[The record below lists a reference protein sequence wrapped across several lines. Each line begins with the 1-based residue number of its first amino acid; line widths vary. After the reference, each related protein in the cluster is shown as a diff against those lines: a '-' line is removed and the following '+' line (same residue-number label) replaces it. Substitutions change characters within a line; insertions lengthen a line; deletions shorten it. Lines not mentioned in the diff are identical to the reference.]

1 MLTIRRMRDPR
12 QGHAVALT
20 AEHAPPRISIV
31 IPTRVGWPHMRA
43 SVDAV
48 ASQLADNDGE
58 LIVVDASGLP
68 APDVDELTNADRI
81 AWISLPRT
89 PSYALRGG
97 GYSRARAGIV
107 AVTED
112 HCVPTPSLLS
122 DILSEHA
129 RAPDVAAIFG
139 LVDNGSRRQRSDW
152 ALYSVG
158 YLAWAPPAPLA
169 RGLPGH
175 ANLSFKSWVFDVL
188 PPAGAEILEFR
199 YVAAL
204 RELGYRVVATNRT
217 SVTHFQSSNTR
228 TTATLMFHNGRVIG
242 GLRREAMG
250 RGDWARLVAPGWVA
264 AWRTARTLRLAR
276 QKPAIAAQV
285 VRSAPLIAVLHLAH
299 TVGECLGY
307 LGGPGGSGRRVH

>member
-1 MLTIRRMRDPR
+1 MRDPR

-68 APDVDELTNADRI
+68 APEVDELTNADRI
-81 AWISLPRT
+81 AWIRLPRT
-89 PSYALRGG
+89 PSYALRGA

-112 HCVPTPSLLS
+112 HCVPTPSWLS

-129 RAPDVAAIFG
+129 RAPDVAGIFG

-158 YLAWAPPAPLA
+158 YLAWAPPAPL
-169 RGLPGH
+169 
-175 ANLSFKSWVFDVL
+175 
-188 PPAGAEILEFR
+188 
-199 YVAAL
+199 
-204 RELGYRVVATNRT
+204 
-217 SVTHFQSSNTR
+217 
-228 TTATLMFHNGRVIG
+228 
-242 GLRREAMG
+242 
-250 RGDWARLVAPGWVA
+250 
-264 AWRTARTLRLAR
+264 
-276 QKPAIAAQV
+276 
-285 VRSAPLIAVLHLAH
+285 RS
-299 TVGECLGY
+299 EE
-307 LGGPGGSGRRVH
+307 RRVGKEGRSRGGADH